1 MEGPSL
7 GGCTAAGRPSTTHA
21 SASGYPPLY
30 KIEHSQLTLF
40 NRLFAAVYAS
50 AILALLYRHAFMLIN
65 SPALASSFISL
76 SMLISDLV
84 LAFLWAGTQA
94 CRMRPIHRRE
104 FPENLERVVKD
115 QSDFPTLDVFICTA
129 DPYKEPPMSVAS
141 TALSVMAYDYPTEKI
156 SVYVSDDGGSQ
167 LTLFA
172 FMEAAKFAS
181 HWLPFCR
188 KNNVVDRSPESYF
201 ALNNSPSFEAEK
213 IKTMYDNMKI
223 RVDNAVER
231 GKVGDEYMTGE
242 EERRAFN
249 RWTEGFTRQDHP
261 TVIQVLLENRKDK
274 DITGHLMPNLI
285 YVSRQKS
292 RISPHHFKAGALNTL
307 LRVSATMTNAPIIL
321 TLDCDMYSNDPR
333 TPLRV
338 LCYLLNSST
347 TSTQAQVLDRS
358 TELGYIQF
366 PQHFHGINENDTYA
380 CEYKRLFQI
389 NSMGLDGLAGPNHVG
404 TGCFFCRRA
413 FFGGPS
419 TFVPPEIPELGP
431 FHVVD
436 KPIRSQPILELAH
449 EVASCNYENQTKW
462 GFEIGV
468 RYGSLVEDYFTGY
481 RLHCEGWKSIFCS
494 PKRAAF
500 LGDAPITLVDVLNQQ
515 KRWSIGL
522 LDVVFS
528 KFSHLTFGIRSNI
541 GLLMAIGYAQIGCWA
556 FWSIPITM
564 YAFLP
569 QLALLNG
576 ISIFPSVSEL
586 WFLLYMFLFLGA
598 YLQDLLDF
606 LFYGGTV
613 QRWWSDQRMW
623 NIRGLTCHFFGFL
636 EFFLKSVGIPTQGFN
651 VTSKVLDDEQS
662 KRYMQGFFEF
672 GVPSP
677 MFVPLTTAAFVNL
690 VSFVWGLV
698 WIFRGSKDVEVEGL
712 FVQIFLAGFGVVN
725 SWPIYEGVVW
735 RRDKGKLHIRTTMI
749 STFLA
754 SLLVAAASF
763 ATN

>member
-1 MEGPSL
+1 
-7 GGCTAAGRPSTTHA
+7 
-21 SASGYPPLY
+21 
-30 KIEHSQLTLF
+30 
-40 NRLFAAVYAS
+40 
-50 AILALLYRHAFMLIN
+50 
-65 SPALASSFISL
+65 
-76 SMLISDLV
+76 
-84 LAFLWAGTQA
+84 
-94 CRMRPIHRRE
+94 
-104 FPENLERVVKD
+104 
-115 QSDFPTLDVFICTA
+115 
-129 DPYKEPPMSVAS
+129 
-141 TALSVMAYDYPTEKI
+141 
-156 SVYVSDDGGSQ
+156 
-167 LTLFA
+167 
-172 FMEAAKFAS
+172 MEAAKFAT

-201 ALNNSPSFEAEK
+201 ARNNSPNFEAEK
-213 IKTMYDNMKI
+213 MIKTMYDNMKI
-223 RVDNAVER
+223 KVDNVVER

-242 EERRAFN
+242 EELRAFN
-249 RWTEGFTRQDHP
+249 KWTEGFTRQDHP

-292 RISPHHFKAGALNTL
+292 RISPHHFKAGALNAL

-338 LCYLLNSST
+338 LCYLLNSSS
-347 TSTQAQVLDRS
+347 TSTQAQLDRS
-358 TELGYIQF
+358 TEVGYIQF
-366 PQHFHGINENDTYA
+366 PQHFHGINKNDTYA

-389 NSMGLDGLAGPNHVG
+389 NSVGFDGLAGPNHVG

-449 EVASCNYENQTKW
+449 VVASCNYENQTKW

-494 PKRAAF
+494 PKGAAF

-528 KFSHLTFGIRSNI
+528 KFSQVTFGIRSI
-541 GLLMAIGYAQIGCWA
+541 GLLMAIAYAQVGFWS

-569 QLALLNG
+569 QLALLKG
-576 ISIFPSVSEL
+576 ISIFPSIKLEWRMCSRNRVFLIFIDFYLFDIFKVKNMLQVSES

-623 NIRGLTCHFFGFL
+623 NIRGLTCYLFGFV

-698 WIFRGSKDVEVEGL
+698 WIFRGSKVEVEGL

-763 ATN
+763 AAS